1 MKEKDIIKMIHE
13 IREKHYEETKNL
25 TTSELILKIRKEAD
39 VVEQKLL
46 NLKKQNRKI
55 HRGLRSKI

>member
-1 MKEKDIIKMIHE
+1 MKSDEIIKMLHE
-13 IREKHYEETKNL
+13 IRVKHYEETKNL
-25 TTSELILKIRKEAD
+25 TTGELILKIRKEAD

-55 HRGLRSKI
+55 HRVLRSKI

>member
-13 IREKHYEETKNL
+13 IRVKHYEEIKNL
-25 TTSELILKIRKEAD
+25 TTGELILKIRKEAD

-46 NLKKQNRKI
+46 YLKKQNRKI